1 MQARSQA
8 GPASVALAFATIH
21 NQAVT
26 NRKARPQTNFS
37 SARGQTGARSKR
49 DPGGPGERA
58 LSGRTDIFKPATKPY
73 WVSQRERAATRD
85 ALIGV
90 ARDLVARD
98 GEPALTLGAVA
109 DQAGMARATV
119 YGFFSGRGE
128 LLRAL
133 QANMSAPEPQEAA
146 NAENDAAD
154 SDPSAAIWINCQP
167 DLNDFLPENAVPD
180 EESYETSPSAPE
192 TPPASVP
199 PEQSSAPPHAGVEA
213 DTSEDWVVFEAS
225 PATPAPEIAAEP
237 GGDAAELHPV
247 APEPDERRQP
257 ETAPEI
263 HAAAEPAE
271 TTLTIPNAAES
282 AEAPA
287 ANEPAEEGVPVAAN
301 AETVIALHAG
311 QIPDAP
317 AAAEPPQVEE
327 PRPAAATS
335 QQTAEEQLD
344 VLAEQDERR
353 RLQAAHLDEI
363 AKRLILPESAI
374 KDGTDAVIARLDTR
388 IRVLE
393 KSISGLETRQTAA
406 EADGGR
412 RLRPIADQVEQLI
425 ARAEGADTR
434 QLKTVSELR
443 LSIHQLE
450 TRLEALE
457 APQRGAVSGAL
468 CWAEPVAQT
477 EPQIETAESETSDT
491 QAASS
496 GDDEAEEENSKHSYL
511 SAVRSLAK
519 EGARQ
524 AAERE
529 TMFEEER
536 QTRRRRMVAAAGVA
550 IVCLGVIG
558 VLFVFHPGSHGIS
571 VAQSRP
577 NPAAVHAAR
586 SATHMALAPL
596 DRLSALAE
604 KGDAPAELLVGLK
617 YLEGGGNDMLAARWL
632 ARAADRGDAVAENAL
647 GALYQNGRGVSADLA
662 KATHLYE
669 AAAAQGNRHAMSNL
683 AVLYAGAGGK
693 MKDFAE
699 AARWFQRSASLGYV
713 DAQFNLAVLYERGD
727 GVPQSLLDAYK
738 WYTIAAAS
746 GDAVARTRAD
756 AIATQISPEEL
767 AAAQKAVVDFKPSAL
782 NRKVNDVP
790 SLPEV
795 LAAR

>member
-1 MQARSQA
+1 M
-8 GPASVALAFATIH
+8 
-21 NQAVT
+21 
-26 NRKARPQTNFS
+26 
-37 SARGQTGARSKR
+37 
-49 DPGGPGERA
+49 
-58 LSGRTDIFKPATKPY
+58 SGRTDIFKPATKPY

-90 ARDLVARD
+90 ARDLVVRD

-133 QANMSAPEPQEAA
+133 QANLSTPEPEEAA
-146 NAENDAAD
+146 DGTNDTAD

-167 DLNDFLPENAVPD
+167 DLNDFLPESASSD
-180 EESYETSPSAPE
+180 EESAEAFPPVPE
-192 TPPASVP
+192 TPLASVQT
-199 PEQSSAPPHAGVEA
+199 EQPAAPPQASAEA
-213 DTSEDWVVFEAS
+213 DTSEDWVVFEA
-225 PATPAPEIAAEP
+225 PAAAPAQEVTAELREATAEP
-237 GGDAAELHPV
+237 GPVALVPVERAESETAAELHAVAEPV
-247 APEPDERRQP
+247 EATQTIQ
-257 ETAPEI
+257 ETIATAD
-263 HAAAEPAE
+263 AAAPPE
-271 TTLTIPNAAES
+271 
-282 AEAPA
+282 
-287 ANEPAEEGVPVAAN
+287 NEPVEEGVPAIAN
-301 AETVIALHAG
+301 AEMDAVVHTDPL
-311 QIPDAP
+311 PDEP
-317 AAAEPPQVEE
+317 VAAELPAPQSEE
-327 PRPAAATS
+327 PEHAAEIS
-335 QQTAEEQLD
+335 QQAQPGPAEEQLD
-344 VLAEQDERR
+344 ILAEQGERR

-393 KSISGLETRQTAA
+393 KSIAGLETRQNTA
-406 EADGGR
+406 ETDGR
-412 RLRPIADQVEQLI
+412 RRLKPVGDQVEQLF
-425 ARAEGADTR
+425 ARADGADAR

-450 TRLEALE
+450 TRLEALD

-468 CWAEPVAQT
+468 SWAEPAPQP
-477 EPQIETAESETSDT
+477 EPLPETPEPETIDA

-496 GDDEAEEENSKHSYL
+496 DDDEDQAENPKHSYL

-529 TMFEEER
+529 TVFEEER
-536 QTRRRRMVAAAGVA
+536 QTRRRRMIAAASVA
-550 IVCLGVIG
+550 VVCLGVIG

-571 VAQSRP
+571 VAQSKP

-586 SATHMALAPL
+586 SATHTALAPL
-596 DRLSALAE
+596 DHLSALAQ

-617 YLEGGGNDMLAARWL
+617 YLENGGNDALAARWL
-632 ARAADRGDAVAENAL
+632 GRAADQGDAVAQNAL
-647 GALYQNGRGVSADLA
+647 GALYQNGRGVSTDLA

-669 AAAAQGNRHAMSNL
+669 SAAAQGNRHAMSNL
-683 AVLYAGAGGK
+683 AVLYAGASDK
-693 MKDFAE
+693 MKDFSE

-746 GDAVARTRAD
+746 GDAVAKTRAD
-756 AIATQISPEEL
+756 AIATQISPDEL
-767 AAAQKAVVDFKPSAL
+767 AAAQKAVVDFKPLAL
-782 NRKVNDVP
+782 NKKANDVP

-795 LAAR
+795 LAAK

>member
-1 MQARSQA
+1 
-8 GPASVALAFATIH
+8 
-21 NQAVT
+21 
-26 NRKARPQTNFS
+26 
-37 SARGQTGARSKR
+37 
-49 DPGGPGERA
+49 

-73 WVSQRERAATRD
+73 WVSQRERAQTRD

-109 DQAGMARATV
+109 DRAGMARATV
-119 YGFFSGRGE
+119 YGFFSGRSE

-133 QANMSAPEPQEAA
+133 EPANPAPEPQEAA
-146 NAENDAAD
+146 GGTDDTADND
-154 SDPSAAIWINCQP
+154 SSAAIWINCQP
-167 DLNDFLPENAVPD
+167 DLSDFLPEGASPD
-180 EESYETSPSAPE
+180 EEGAEAPPPVPE
-192 TPPASVP
+192 TQPASIP
-199 PEQSSAPPHAGVEA
+199 PDQSAAPPDVSAEA
-213 DTSEDWVVFEAS
+213 DTSEDWVVFEAP
-225 PATPAPEIAAEP
+225 PAALAPEVPEEA
-237 GGDAAELHPV
+237 
-247 APEPDERRQP
+247 APE
-257 ETAPEI
+257 
-263 HAAAEPAE
+263 
-271 TTLTIPNAAES
+271 S
-282 AEAPA
+282 
-287 ANEPAEEGVPVAAN
+287 
-301 AETVIALHAG
+301 
-311 QIPDAP
+311 P
-317 AAAEPPQVEE
+317 AAAEPVEATQTIPDEPVAEE
-327 PRPAAATS
+327 PPAPQSEEPQPAAEIS
-335 QQTAEEQLD
+335 QQTQLGPAEEQRD
-344 VLAEQDERR
+344 ILAEQGERR
-353 RLQAAHLDEI
+353 RMQAAHLDEI

-393 KSISGLETRQTAA
+393 KSISGLETRQNAA

-412 RLRPIADQVEQLI
+412 KLKPVADQVEQLF
-425 ARAEGADTR
+425 ARADGADTR

-443 LSIHQLE
+443 LSIHHLE

-468 CWAEPVAQT
+468 SWAEPVPQT
-477 EPQIETAESETSDT
+477 EPPPETSEPETTDA
-491 QAASS
+491 QAAPSD
-496 GDDEAEEENSKHSYL
+496 DDEAEAENPKHAYL

-536 QTRRRRMVAAAGVA
+536 QTRRRRMSAAAGVA
-550 IVCLGVIG
+550 VVCLGVIG
-558 VLFVFHPGSHGIS
+558 VLFVFHPGSHGVS
-571 VAQSRP
+571 VAQSKP

-586 SATHMALAPL
+586 STAHTALAPL

-617 YLEGGGNDMLAARWL
+617 YLESGGNDALAARWL
-632 ARAADRGDAVAENAL
+632 ARASDRGDAVAQNAL
-647 GALYQNGRGVSADLA
+647 GALYQNGRGVGADLA

-683 AVLYAGAGGK
+683 AVLYAGAGDK
-693 MKDFAE
+693 MKDFTE

-746 GDAVARTRAD
+746 GDAVAKTRAD
-756 AIATQISPEEL
+756 AIATQISPDEL
-767 AAAQKAVVDFKPSAL
+767 AAAQKAVVDFKPVAL
-782 NRKVNDVP
+782 NKKANDVP
-790 SLPEV
+790 SMPEV
-795 LAAR
+795 LAAK

>member
-1 MQARSQA
+1 M
-8 GPASVALAFATIH
+8 
-21 NQAVT
+21 
-26 NRKARPQTNFS
+26 
-37 SARGQTGARSKR
+37 
-49 DPGGPGERA
+49 
-58 LSGRTDIFKPATKPY
+58 SGRTDIFKPATKPY
-73 WVSQRERAATRD
+73 WVSQRERAQTRD

-109 DQAGMARATV
+109 DRAGMARATV
-119 YGFFSGRGE
+119 YGFFSGRSE

-133 QANMSAPEPQEAA
+133 EPAKPAPEPQEAA
-146 NAENDAAD
+146 GATDDAAD
-154 SDPSAAIWINCQP
+154 NDSSAAIWINCQP
-167 DLNDFLPENAVPD
+167 DLSDFLPEGASPD
-180 EESYETSPSAPE
+180 EEGAEAPPPVPE
-192 TPPASVP
+192 TQPASIP
-199 PEQSSAPPHAGVEA
+199 PDQSAAPPDVSAEA
-213 DTSEDWVVFEAS
+213 DTSEDWVVFEAPLAALVPEVPEEAAPES
-225 PATPAPEIAAEP
+225 PAAGEPVEATQTIPDAVAPADMALENEPVEEGDPVAASAETDVVVPHAAPIPDEPVAEEPPAPLSEEP
-237 GGDAAELHPV
+237 
-247 APEPDERRQP
+247 Q
-257 ETAPEI
+257 
-263 HAAAEPAE
+263 AAAEISHQTQPG
-271 TTLTIPNAAES
+271 
-282 AEAPA
+282 
-287 ANEPAEEGVPVAAN
+287 PAEEQRD
-301 AETVIALHAG
+301 I
-311 QIPDAP
+311 
-317 AAAEPPQVEE
+317 
-327 PRPAAATS
+327 
-335 QQTAEEQLD
+335 
-344 VLAEQDERR
+344 LAEQGERR
-353 RLQAAHLDEI
+353 RMQAAHLDEI

-393 KSISGLETRQTAA
+393 KSISGLETRQNAA

-412 RLRPIADQVEQLI
+412 RLKPVADQVEQLF
-425 ARAEGADTR
+425 ARADGADTR

-468 CWAEPVAQT
+468 SWAEPVPQT
-477 EPQIETAESETSDT
+477 EPPPETSEPETIDA
-491 QAASS
+491 QAEPAS
-496 GDDEAEEENSKHSYL
+496 DDEAEEENPKHAYL

-536 QTRRRRMVAAAGVA
+536 QTRRRRMIAAAGVA
-550 IVCLGVIG
+550 VVCLGVIG
-558 VLFVFHPGSHGIS
+558 VLFVFHPGSHGVS

-586 SATHMALAPL
+586 STAHTALAPL

-617 YLEGGGNDMLAARWL
+617 YLESGGNDALAARWL
-632 ARAADRGDAVAENAL
+632 ARASDRGDAVAQNAL
-647 GALYQNGRGVSADLA
+647 GALYQNGRGVGADLA

-683 AVLYAGAGGK
+683 AVLYAGASDK
-693 MKDFAE
+693 MKDFTE

-746 GDAVARTRAD
+746 GDAVAKTRAD
-756 AIATQISPEEL
+756 AIATQISPDEL
-767 AAAQKAVVDFKPSAL
+767 AGAQKAVVDFKPVAL
-782 NRKVNDVP
+782 NKKANDVP
-790 SLPEV
+790 SMPEV
-795 LAAR
+795 LAAK